1 MSSEPV
7 QRREATADEAK
18 AVAHPLR
25 IRILQVLRGETLTNK
40 EIAQRLGST
49 PGATLHHLQL
59 LTEHG
64 FAAAEPV
71 RAGARN
77 AREIPYRATG
87 KTLGLTF
94 NPALPESAL
103 VGPAILKSA
112 LENYRLAPESGR
124 HSETS
129 VTLYL
134 SDAQRSDFQGR
145 LSALISEYAGT
156 RQGEGVQKYG
166 FFSAMYRAAASEP
179 DAPAPAVPAP
189 AADAP
194 AVDAPADGGVR
205 EP

>member
-1 MSSEPV
+1 MVNSEPAR
-7 QRREATADEAK
+7 RREATADEAK

-40 EIAQRLGST
+40 EIAERLGST

-64 FAAAEPV
+64 FTAAEPA

-94 NPALPESAL
+94 NPSLPESAL
-103 VGPAILKSA
+103 VGPAILDSA
-112 LENYRLAPESGR
+112 LENYRQAPEAGR
-124 HSETS
+124 MSETS

-134 SDAQRSDFQGR
+134 SEAQRSGFQDR
-145 LSALISEYAGT
+145 LAALISEYAEN
-156 RQGEGVQKYG
+156 QPGEDVQKYG
-166 FFSAMYRAAASEP
+166 FFSAMYRAGVPES
-179 DAPAPAVPAP
+179 DAPAAP
-189 AADAP
+189 SGDQ
-194 AVDAPADGGVR
+194 ADG
-205 EP
+205 